1 MILLSAIALGL
12 PVGLAAARMQK
23 RPYQPPNLAHVWLVF
38 VAVLPQLAILYL
50 PDVRSQIPDEMT
62 GTLRTVSNALLIAF
76 AWLNRKL
83 PGLSL
88 MLLGT
93 ALNFTV
99 MAANRGFMPISPQTA
114 SRFVPQS
121 ILQDIATGTRFGLKD
136 ILLQPGHTRL
146 EWLAD
151 RFLPPAWFPYQV
163 AFSLGDVFL
172 ALGVF
177 CFLSVSQ
184 FEPRKP
190 ICSRHSHINPK
201 FRSK

>member
-12 PVGLAAARMQK
+12 PVGLVAARVQQ
-23 RPYQPPNLAHVWLVF
+23 RPYLTPNLAHVWLVF
-38 VAVLPQLAILYL
+38 AAVLPQLAILYL
-50 PDVRSQIPDEMT
+50 PDVRRQIPDEMT
-62 GTLRTVSNALLIAF
+62 GILLAVSNALLIAF

-88 MLLGT
+88 MLLGA

-114 SRFVPQS
+114 SRLAPQS
-121 ILQDIATGTRFGLKD
+121 MLQDIAAGTRFGLKD
-136 ILLQPGHTRL
+136 ILLQPEHTRF

-177 CFLSVSQ
+177 CLLSVSQ
-184 FEPRKP
+184 FEPRKS
-190 ICSRHSHINPK
+190 I
-201 FRSK
+201 

>member
-12 PVGLAAARMQK
+12 PVGLVAARVQK
-23 RPYQPPNLAHVWLVF
+23 RPYSPPNLLHMWLVF
-38 VAVLPQLAILYL
+38 VAVLPQLIILYL
-50 PDVRSQIPDEMT
+50 PDVRRQIPDEMAGILLT
-62 GTLRTVSNALLIAF
+62 ISNALLIAF

-88 MLLGT
+88 MLLGA

-114 SRFVPQS
+114 SRLVPS
-121 ILQDIATGTRFGLKD
+121 HVLQDIAIGMRFGLKD
-136 ILLQPGHTRL
+136 ILLQPAHTRF

-177 CFLSVSQ
+177 FLLSVSQ
-184 FEPRKP
+184 FEPRKS
-190 ICSRHSHINPK
+190 I
-201 FRSK
+201 